1 MGARVTRI
9 REVCEQLAKTNHVTA
24 QQINCDARSPHNQ
37 AIVIRRQ
44 FYAAGINSI
53 VELADN
59 RGAALNQGFTRAD
72 IRTAAQT

>member
-1 MGARVTRI
+1 M
-9 REVCEQLAKTNHVTA
+9 L
-24 QQINCDARSPHNQ
+24 PHNRLTATRDRRIITQ
-37 AIVIRRQ
+37 IVIRSQ
-44 FYAAGINSI
+44 FYVAGINSI